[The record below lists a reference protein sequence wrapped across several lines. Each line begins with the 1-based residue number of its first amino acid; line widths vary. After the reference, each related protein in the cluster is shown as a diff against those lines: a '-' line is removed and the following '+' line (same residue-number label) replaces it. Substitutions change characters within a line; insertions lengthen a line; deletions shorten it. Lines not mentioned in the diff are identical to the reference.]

1 MSINNTISNLD
12 LVNITKTK
20 LSSADVTYNNEE
32 SFDLTWNDIL
42 YDGGLAT
49 WLTRSSFRWLTIS
62 VCLIGIIGK
71 FDLIFVIK
79 LLDIKIYLNQV
90 IY

>member
-1 MSINNTISNLD
+1 MNMVSTTTNMLINNTTDNKSLVSDLSNHMEELF
-12 LVNITKTK
+12 
-20 LSSADVTYNNEE
+20 DV
-32 SFDLTWNDIL
+32 SWNDIL

-71 FDLIFVIK
+71 
-79 LLDIKIYLNQV
+79 LN
-90 IY
+90 

>member
-1 MSINNTISNLD
+1 MVSTTTNMLINNTTDNKSLVSDLSNHMEELF
-12 LVNITKTK
+12 
-20 LSSADVTYNNEE
+20 DV
-32 SFDLTWNDIL
+32 SWNDIL

-71 FDLIFVIK
+71 
-79 LLDIKIYLNQV
+79 LN
-90 IY
+90 

>member
-1 MSINNTISNLD
+1 MSINNTIHNPD
-12 LVNITKTK
+12 LINTTKNK
-20 LSSADVTYNNEE
+20 LSTADGNYNIEE

-49 WLTRSSFRWLTIS
+49 GLTRSSFRWLTIS

-71 FDLIFVIK
+71 FIYLFVFLVIK
-79 LLDIKIYLNQV
+79 L
-90 IY
+90 

>member
-1 MSINNTISNLD
+1 MLINNTIDNKSLVSDLSNHMEELF
-12 LVNITKTK
+12 
-20 LSSADVTYNNEE
+20 DV
-32 SFDLTWNDIL
+32 SWNDIL

-71 FDLIFVIK
+71 
-79 LLDIKIYLNQV
+79 LN
-90 IY
+90 

>member
-1 MSINNTISNLD
+1 MNMVSTTTNMLINNTIDNKSLVSDLSNHMEELF
-12 LVNITKTK
+12 
-20 LSSADVTYNNEE
+20 DV
-32 SFDLTWNDIL
+32 SWNDIL

-71 FDLIFVIK
+71 
-79 LLDIKIYLNQV
+79 LN
-90 IY
+90 